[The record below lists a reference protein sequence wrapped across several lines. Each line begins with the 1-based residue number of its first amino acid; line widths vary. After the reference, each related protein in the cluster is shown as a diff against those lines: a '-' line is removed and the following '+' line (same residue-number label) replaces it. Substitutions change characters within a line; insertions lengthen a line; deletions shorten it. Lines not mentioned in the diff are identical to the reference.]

1 MDTQNG
7 GDPAAMRDP
16 GHDFRMVVG
25 YARVSKKQEEQG
37 ISLEGQIAQLER
49 AGVDRVI
56 AEKGSASK
64 GRRPGWTELRLLV
77 AQGRVKRV
85 LMNDLSRLA
94 RDGSDMDFLEECA
107 AAGTEVRD
115 LYGQVW
121 ENQTI
126 HGLAS
131 SGITSLM
138 NRIQARMIGLK
149 SADGIRRR
157 REAGLLARG
166 RLPFGYKAVDNQ
178 PAMDPSRWEQA
189 RWLFELLLDNQMDL
203 TMTVRALPD
212 EFPWLP
218 TREGLLNWAL
228 NPMLRGGIGYGRRA
242 TGDWERVEWGRA
254 PRLITTE
261 EYESARR
268 FYFSRRESNTRLR
281 KPGEVHLLTSLLQCV
296 TCGKNMGW
304 KTKRE
309 PHHAARYQCKNRRCS
324 FCGKTVRED
333 VIKQELAQALTKQAK
348 KMADLAMEDAP
359 VEIPPEE
366 AKLREQLRQLEEL
379 EAQGVPNLRK
389 GILALRDQ
397 IAAMRID
404 RIVDPWLAPDYQDL
418 FSNPRAFLLTSDA
431 NLRPVLLK
439 FVKRVEYRFSTKAVR
454 VVFR

>member
-1 MDTQNG
+1 
-7 GDPAAMRDP
+7 MRDP
-16 GHDFRMVVG
+16 DPDYRMVVG

-56 AEKGSASK
+56 SEKGSASR
-64 GRRPGWTELRLLV
+64 GRRAGWTELRLLV

-157 REAGLLARG
+157 REAGFLARG
-166 RLPFGYKAVDNQ
+166 KLPFGYRVQDHQ
-178 PAMDPSRWEQA
+178 PAMDPETWEQA
-189 RWLFELLLDNQMDL
+189 RWLFELLLNMEMDL
-203 TMTVRALPD
+203 TLTIRTLPD
-212 EFPWLP
+212 DFPWLP

-228 NPMLRGGIGYGRRA
+228 NPMLRGGIAYGRRA
-242 TGDWERVEWGRA
+242 IGDWERVEWGRA
-254 PRLITTE
+254 PRLITSE
-261 EYESARR
+261 EYDSAMR
-268 FYFSRRESNTRLR
+268 FYLSRREVKSKLR
-281 KPGEVHLLTSLLQCV
+281 TAGQVHLLTSLLQCV
-296 TCGKNMGW
+296 ACGKNMGW

-333 VIKQELAQALTKQAK
+333 LIRQELARVLTKQAK
-348 KMADLAMEDAP
+348 KMAELAMEDAP

-366 AKLREQLRQLEEL
+366 AKLREQLRQLEDL

-397 IAAMRID
+397 IAVMRLD
-404 RIVDPWLAPDYQDL
+404 RIVDPWLAPDYQEL
-418 FSNPRAFLLTSDA
+418 FADKENFLLTSDE
-431 NLRPVLLK
+431 NLRPVLLR
-439 FVKRVEYRFSTKAVR
+439 FVRRVEYKPSIKAIR
-454 VVFR
+454 VVLR

>member
-1 MDTQNG
+1 
-7 GDPAAMRDP
+7 MRDP
-16 GHDFRMVVG
+16 DLDYRMVVG

-37 ISLEGQIAQLER
+37 ISLEGQVDQLER

-56 AEKGSASK
+56 AEKGSASR

-77 AQGRVKRV
+77 AQGRVQRV

-157 REAGLLARG
+157 REAGFLARG
-166 RLPFGYKAVDNQ
+166 RLPFGYKAVNHQ
-178 PAMDPSRWEQA
+178 PVMDPERWEQA
-189 RWLFELLLDNQMDL
+189 RWLFELLLSTQVDL
-203 TMTVRALPD
+203 TGTIRALPD
-212 EFPWLP
+212 DFPWVP

-228 NPMLRGGIGYGRRA
+228 NPMLRGGLGYGRRA
-242 TGDWERVEWGRA
+242 IGDWERVEWGRA

-261 EYESARR
+261 EYDSALR
-268 FYFSRRESNTRLR
+268 FYLSRKETKSRLR
-281 KPGEVHLLTSLLQCV
+281 SAGGAHLLTSLLQCV
-296 TCGKNMGW
+296 ACGKNMGW

-309 PHHAARYQCKNRRCS
+309 EHHAARYQCKNRRCS

-333 VIKQELAQALTKQAK
+333 VIRQELARVLTKRAK
-348 KMADLAMEDAP
+348 KMAELAMDDAP

-366 AKLREQLRQLEEL
+366 ARLREQLRQLEDL
-379 EAQGVPNLRK
+379 EAQGVPNLHK

-397 IAAMRID
+397 IAVMRMD
-404 RIVDPWLAPDYQDL
+404 RIVDPWLAPDYQEL
-418 FSNPRAFLLTSDA
+418 FSDEENFLLTSDD
-431 NLRPVLLK
+431 NLRPVLLR
-439 FVKRVEYRFSTKAVR
+439 FVKRVEYRFATKAIR
-454 VVFR
+454 VVLR

>member
-1 MDTQNG
+1 
-7 GDPAAMRDP
+7 MRDLDRD
-16 GHDFRMVVG
+16 HRLVVG
-25 YARVSKKQEEQG
+25 YARVSKRQEEQG

-56 AEKGSASK
+56 AEKGSASR

-77 AQGRVKRV
+77 AQGRVKQV

-157 REAGLLARG
+157 REAGFLARG
-166 RLPFGYKAVDNQ
+166 RLPFGYKAVENR
-178 PAMDPSRWEQA
+178 PAMDPDRWEQA
-189 RWLFELLLDNQMDL
+189 RWLFELLLTTQMDL
-203 TMTVRALPD
+203 TGTIRELPD
-212 EFPWLP
+212 DFPWLP
-218 TREGLLNWAL
+218 SREGLLNWAL
-228 NPMLRGGIGYGRRA
+228 NPMLRGGIAYGRRA
-242 TGDWERVEWGRA
+242 IGDWERVEWGRA

-261 EYESARR
+261 EYDSVLR
-268 FYFSRRESNTRLR
+268 FYLSRREAKSRLR
-281 KPGEVHLLTSLLQCV
+281 KAGEAHLLTSLLQCV
-296 TCGKNMGW
+296 ACGKNMGW

-309 PHHAARYQCKNRRCS
+309 PHHAARYQCRSRRCS
-324 FCGKTVRED
+324 FCGRTVRED
-333 VIKQELAQALTKQAK
+333 VIRQELARVLTRQAR
-348 KMADLAMEDAP
+348 KMAELAMDDAP
-359 VEIPPEE
+359 VEIAPEE
-366 AKLREQLRQLEEL
+366 ARMREQLRQLEDL

-397 IAAMRID
+397 IAMMRMD

-418 FSNPRAFLLTSDA
+418 FSNERAFLLTSDE
-431 NLRPVLLK
+431 NLRPILLK
-439 FVKRVEYRFSTKAVR
+439 FVRRVEYRFSTNAIR
-454 VVFR
+454 VVLR

>member
-1 MDTQNG
+1 
-7 GDPAAMRDP
+7 MRDP
-16 GHDFRMVVG
+16 DLDYRMVVG
-25 YARVSKKQEEQG
+25 YARVSKKQEAQG

-56 AEKGSASK
+56 AEKGSASR
-64 GRRPGWTELRLLV
+64 GRRAGWTELRLLV
-77 AQGRVKRV
+77 AQGRVKQV

-115 LYGQVW
+115 LYGQQW

-157 REAGLLARG
+157 REAGFLARG
-166 RLPFGYKAVDNQ
+166 KLPFGYRVQDHQ
-178 PAMDPSRWEQA
+178 PAMDPETWEQA
-189 RWLFELLLDNQMDL
+189 RWLFELLLSTEVDL
-203 TMTVRALPD
+203 TGTIRALPD
-212 EFPWLP
+212 DFPWLP
-218 TREGLLNWAL
+218 SREGLLNWAL

-242 TGDWERVEWGRA
+242 IGDWERVEWGKA

-261 EYESARR
+261 EYDSALRFYLARR
-268 FYFSRRESNTRLR
+268 DAKSRLR
-281 KPGEVHLLTSLLQCV
+281 RAGQVHLLTSLLQCV

-333 VIKQELAQALTKQAK
+333 VIRQELARVLTKQAK
-348 KMADLAMEDAP
+348 KMADLAMRDAP

-366 AKLREQLRQLEEL
+366 GRLREQLRQLEDL

-397 IAAMRID
+397 IAMMRME
-404 RIVDPWLAPDYQDL
+404 RIVDPWLMPDYQEI
-418 FSNPRAFLLTSDA
+418 FSEEENFLLTSDA
-431 NLRPVLLK
+431 NLRPVLLR
-439 FVKRVEYRFSTKAVR
+439 FIKRIEYRPGTGQIR
-454 VVFR
+454 VVLR